1 MVIEKARTPLAIQTL
16 DPNDVDALKEFVRK
30 HLKPSQ
36 ALDACIVGAT
46 GILSQSLRSLIH
58 DLSDGHEIFVDDTTP
73 LPILNCYA
81 TPTTLGP
88 DRLAAA
94 VGGWFEGDCKHPVL
108 IIDAG
113 TAITYDFVT
122 EDGWFIGGNIS
133 AGLHL
138 RLNSLHKHTARLP
151 LVSPSEQTSQYLSN
165 IEYFNR
171 TENPL
176 SVIGN
181 NTTHALVKGALLGIR
196 YEMEGYIR
204 EFLLKYPNI
213 IIILT
218 GGTQIV
224 FEKTL
229 KNRTFARPYL
239 VIEGLYLILRHV
251 LLNTKQ

>member
-1 MVIEKARTPLAIQTL
+1 MARTPLAIQMLNPT
-16 DPNDVDALKEFVRK
+16 DADALRCFVHNHR
-30 HLKPSQ
+30 PQ
-36 ALDACIVGAT
+36 NQPIDACIVGAT
-46 GILSQSLRSLIH
+46 GVVSDELRQVIH
-58 DLSDGHEIFVDDTTP
+58 ELSDGQELYLDDTTP
-73 LPILNCYA
+73 IPIQNCYA
-81 TPTTLGP
+81 SPHTLGP

-94 VGGWFEGDCKHPVL
+94 VGGWFEGKCKNPVL

-122 EDGWFIGGNIS
+122 EEGHFVGGNIS
-133 AGLHL
+133 AGLQL
-138 RLNSLHKHTARLP
+138 RLNCLHEHTARLP
-151 LVSPSEQTSQYLSN
+151 LVTCASTDQQPLIDFSSVTD
-165 IEYFNR
+165 
-171 TENPL
+171 NPL
-176 SVIGN
+176 TKIGD
-181 NTTHALVKGALLGIR
+181 NTTQALQLGALLGIR

-204 EFLLKYPNI
+204 EFVLKYPNI

-251 LLNTKQ
+251 LLNTRQ